1 MNFPNLNEFNEL
13 NKRRNL
19 VEIHN
24 ELLNVKMI
32 SGDNDNFDA
41 NLISWQ
47 LIEISSKLMKIQL
60 YMNKPLIVS
69 QGDMPDKIVV

>member
-1 MNFPNLNEFNEL
+1 MNFPNLNKFNEL

-32 SGDNDNFDA
+32 SGDNKNFDA
-41 NLISWQ
+41 NLKSWQ

-60 YMNKPLIVS
+60 EMYKPLIVS

>member
-1 MNFPNLNEFNEL
+1 MNFPNLNKFNEL

-32 SGDNDNFDA
+32 SGDNENFDA
-41 NLISWQ
+41 NLKSWQ

-60 YMNKPLIVS
+60 EMYKPLIVS